1 MDFPSVALHIGYM
14 DDLGQRIR
22 AARERRMMT
31 QQELADLVEVDKK
44 TVGNWERGRTH
55 PRNRLGKVVE
65 VLGLEMTSL
74 EQAEEDIRRL
84 RGISPEERDDL
95 IARLRA
101 RRGGGH
107 GAGGANG
114 EPGDRR
120 GVGS

>member
-1 MDFPSVALHIGYM
+1 M

-31 QQELADLVEVDKK
+31 QQELADLVGVDKR
-44 TVGNWERGRTH
+44 TVGNWERGRVR
-55 PRNRLGKVVE
+55 PRNRMGKLTE
-65 VLGLEMTSL
+65 VLDLEMSSL

-84 RGISPEERDDL
+84 RGISVAEQDDL

-107 GAGGANG
+107 HGAGGAQ
-114 EPGDRR
+114 EAPGNHRE
-120 GVGS
+120 VGS